1 MHHNSDPSI
10 RDLLGTVIDSTARL
24 VRQELRL
31 AQAETAQKLAHAQHR
46 LLAIIAGLL
55 LGFCALLILLQALV
69 VSLALVM
76 PAWLASVAVGL
87 ALVVGAVALIKYGQ
101 SELHADDLAPKRTFR
116 QVQKDKAM
124 VMEKV
129 Q

>member
-1 MHHNSDPSI
+1 MQPSDPTI
-10 RDLLGTVIDSTARL
+10 RELLGTVIDGTTRL

-31 AQAETAQKLAHAQHR
+31 AQAEATQKLQHAKMQ
-46 LLAIIAGLL
+46 LIAVMAGLL

-87 ALVVGAVALIKYGQ
+87 TLAVGAVALIKYGQ
-101 SELHADDLAPKRTFR
+101 SDLDAEHLTPKRTLKSVR
-116 QVQKDKAM
+116 KDKDM
-124 VMEKV
+124 VMERAK
-129 Q
+129 

>member
-1 MHHNSDPSI
+1 MQHNEPSI
-10 RDLLGTVIDSTARL
+10 RELLGTVIDGTSRL

-31 AQAETAQKLAHAQHR
+31 AQAEATEKLHKAKAQM
-46 LLAIIAGLL
+46 ISVMAGLL

-69 VSLALVM
+69 VSLALVI

-87 ALVVGAVALIKYGQ
+87 VLAVAAVALIKHGQ
-101 SELHADDLAPKRTFR
+101 SDLTAEHLKPKHTLRS
-116 QVQKDKAM
+116 VKKDKEM

-129 Q
+129 K

>member
-1 MHHNSDPSI
+1 MPHNDPSI
-10 RDLLGTVIDSTARL
+10 RELLGDVIDGTTRL

-31 AQAETAQKLAHAQHR
+31 AQAEATEKLHKAKVQMIS
-46 LLAIIAGLL
+46 LMAGLL

-69 VSLALVM
+69 VSLALVI

-87 ALVVGAVALIKYGQ
+87 MLAVAAVALIKHGQ
-101 SELHADDLAPKRTFR
+101 SDLTAEKMKPKHTLRS
-116 QVQKDKAM
+116 VKKDKEM

-129 Q
+129 K

>member
-1 MHHNSDPSI
+1 MQPNDPSI
-10 RDLLGTVIDSTARL
+10 RELLGTVIDGTSRL

-31 AQAETAQKLAHAQHR
+31 AQAEATEKLHKAKMQ
-46 LLAIIAGLL
+46 LISVMAGLL

-69 VSLALVM
+69 VSLALVI

-87 ALVVGAVALIKYGQ
+87 LLAVAAVALIKHGQ
-101 SELHADDLAPKRTFR
+101 ADLNTKHLKPKHTLRS
-116 QVQKDKAM
+116 VKKDKDM

-129 Q
+129 K

>member
-1 MHHNSDPSI
+1 MQPNDPSI
-10 RDLLGTVIDSTARL
+10 RELLGSVIDGTSRL

-31 AQAETAQKLAHAQHR
+31 AQAEATEKLHKAKMQ
-46 LLAIIAGLL
+46 LISVMAGLL

-87 ALVVGAVALIKYGQ
+87 VLAVAAVALIKHGQ
-101 SELHADDLAPKRTFR
+101 SDLTAEEMKPKHTLRS
-116 QVQKDKAM
+116 VKKDKEM

-129 Q
+129 K

>member
-1 MHHNSDPSI
+1 MPSNEPSI
-10 RDLLGTVIDSTARL
+10 RDLLGAVIDSTTKL

-31 AQAETAQKLAHAQHR
+31 AQAETAKKLAHAQHR
-46 LLAIIAGLL
+46 LIAIVAGLL

-87 ALVVGAVALIKYGQ
+87 LLVVGAVALIKYGQ
-101 SELHADDLAPKRTFR
+101 HDLTADELTPKHTLRS
-116 QVQKDKAM
+116 VKKDKDM

-129 Q
+129 R